1 MSKGAKIA
9 IAIVIIAIIIIAG
22 VWYYYYSKPP
32 APPSKKLKIA
42 LCISGLI
49 KDPGWPHLGYEA
61 LRAVGEKYNAEIA
74 YTEHVAYPDIERV
87 LRDYAEKG
95 FDLIW
100 GHGGEYEEAAPRVA
114 RDYPNLHFMTT
125 GARANETN
133 LIAFDV
139 KWQEMSY
146 LAGVLAGLMTKTN
159 KIGII
164 SGEPYPPVVA
174 IVEAVKLGA
183 KSVNPNVKFFTVYTG
198 TWIDPE
204 KGKSAALTQID
215 AGADIIL
222 SWADLTALGAIEAAR
237 TRGVY
242 YIAETQDHYELA
254 KDISLG
260 SIYLN
265 FDIILE
271 DVVKSILAGTFKGE
285 TRKPG
290 IAEGVIDFKV
300 VSEKVPK
307 DVQDKVNKIRQDI
320 IDGKIIVP
328 AIYQKTD

>member
-1 MSKGAKIA
+1 MAKIA
-9 IAIVIIAIIIIAG
+9 IVIVIIAIIIIAG
-22 VWYYYYSKPP
+22 IWYYYSTIPP
-32 APPSKKLKIA
+32 TPPPKKLKIA
-42 LCISGLI
+42 LCISGLV

-61 LRAVGEKYNAEIA
+61 LKKVGEKYNAEIA
-74 YTEHVAYPDIERV
+74 YTEHVNYPDIERV
-87 LRDYAEKG
+87 LRDYAEKK

-114 RDYPNLHFMTT
+114 KDYPNLYFMTV
-125 GARANETN
+125 GARASEKN

-146 LAGVLAGLMTKTN
+146 LAGVLAGLVTKTN

-215 AGADIIL
+215 AGADVIL

-237 TRGVY
+237 ARGVY
-242 YIAETQDHYELA
+242 YIAETQDHYELS
-254 KDISLG
+254 KDITIG

-265 FDIILE
+265 FEIILE
-271 DVVKSILAGTFKGE
+271 GVVKSIIDGTFKGE
-285 TRKPG
+285 TRRPG

-300 VSEKVPK
+300 IPEKVPK
-307 DVQDKVNKIRQDI
+307 NIQDKVNEIRQNI
-320 IDGKIIVP
+320 INGKIVVP
-328 AIYQKTD
+328 AIYEPTTD